1 MEEFILE
8 NVPSIMQ
15 CLVHYYKV
23 SGMEKKTG
31 KLFED
36 RLYKAEE
43 LFSYQE
49 DGHICNWHLDTIE
62 EYFGVPVYDYLLPRQ
77 DCYLNY
83 GCVSQKSKESMR
95 SYLKTPYLRNR
106 AIKFHIDDFR
116 RMIGVMV

>member
-8 NVPSIMQ
+8 NFPSIKQ
-15 CLVHYYKV
+15 CLVHYYKT
-23 SGMEKKTG
+23 SGMEEKTG
-31 KLFED
+31 RPVED
-36 RLYKAEE
+36 WLYKAKE

-49 DGHICNWHLDTIE
+49 DGHISNWHLDTIE

-77 DCYLNY
+77 DCYLY
-83 GCVSQKSKESMR
+83 DDCVSQKSKGSMR
-95 SYLKTPYLRNR
+95 SYLKTSHLRNG